1 MDPVVGTYHFK
12 WSPGSTATEQNSQ
25 VTDGHY
31 AVLLF
36 QCGQLDTKSPRS
48 DVEME
53 MASSLTSIVA
63 IVRVFKVSCAW
74 CPPTDAHPFPDDKY
88 SYSYI

>member
-1 MDPVVGTYHFK
+1 MRTFHLK
-12 WSPGSTATEQNSQ
+12 WSLGSTATEQNSQ
-25 VTDGHY
+25 LSNCHY

-53 MASSLTSIVA
+53 MASSLTSIMA
-63 IVRVFKVSCAW
+63 IVRAFKVSCAW
-74 CPPTDAHPFPDDKY
+74 CPPTDVHPFPDDKY
-88 SYSYI
+88 LYSYI